1 MLELFQLEQLVAF
14 ADSGTLSKPAE
25 HLHISQPTLTRAM
38 QKLEDEFGVPLFQRS
53 KTSWNSMRME
63 RWHLTM
69 HVSYWKIPMKWFI
82 ASCLMTEPDIQ
93 FPLVPCAPM
102 PLLAFVQKGFKV
114 LC

>member
-14 ADSGTLSKPAE
+14 ADSGTLSKAAE

-53 KTSWNSMRME
+53 ME

-82 ASCLMTEPDIQ
+82 ASVPMTEPDIQ
-93 FPLVPCAPM
+93 FPLVPVRQCLCSPSYKRLQGAVLTS
-102 PLLAFVQKGFKV
+102 PLLLK
-114 LC
+114 

>member
-14 ADSGTLSKPAE
+14 ADSGTLSKAAE

-53 KTSWNSMRME
+53 KNKLEFNENGALASDYARKLLEETNE
-63 RWHLTM
+63 TYNFH
-69 HVSYWKIPMKWFI
+69 WFLCAN
-82 ASCLMTEPDIQ
+82 ASARLRT
-93 FPLVPCAPM
+93 
-102 PLLAFVQKGFKV
+102 KGFKV